1 MYFSSHDNIASISNL
16 SLKNTDIQVSQ
27 EIQQENI
34 ALNDNQ
40 KSVIEYSILII
51 GFFLIG
57 ILVVVGILDILNE
70 KKRKNKQKTIK

>member
-1 MYFSSHDNIASISNL
+1 MYFSSYDNIVSISNL

-70 KKRKNKQKTIK
+70 KKRKINKKL

>member
-1 MYFSSHDNIASISNL
+1 MYFSSYDNIVSISNL
-16 SLKNTDIQVSQ
+16 SLKNTDIQFSQ

-34 ALNDNQ
+34 TLNDDQ

-70 KKRKNKQKTIK
+70 KKRKINKKL